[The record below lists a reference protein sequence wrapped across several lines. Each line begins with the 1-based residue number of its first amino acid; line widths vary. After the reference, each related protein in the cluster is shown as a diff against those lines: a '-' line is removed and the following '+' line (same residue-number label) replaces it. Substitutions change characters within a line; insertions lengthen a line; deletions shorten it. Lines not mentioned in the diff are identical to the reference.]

1 MIGHLA
7 CTLPSWAY
15 WRLERF
21 TNLNANNTIYIAM
34 TRTRNGE
41 DEIEEN
47 DHEKK
52 RDMEISNTEYGLRV
66 K

>member
-1 MIGHLA
+1 
-7 CTLPSWAY
+7 
-15 WRLERF
+15 
-21 TNLNANNTIYIAM
+21 M